1 MGVIGRSREEMMVS
15 GGIMLMVFVW
25 GFSHWNLE
33 LLEVGYI
40 VRVVA

>member
-1 MGVIGRSREEMMVS
+1 MGVMGRSSEEIMVS
-15 GGIMLMVFVW
+15 EGMMLMVFVW